1 MLKEELLKEKKAC
14 NKTQSKIAIE
24 LELENFSKQVVS
36 TLNQVIEQQAQSGF
50 FDSFHEY
57 SMHAYQ
63 DSEVASPLFHSHR
76 KLELPMKLGRETSIK
91 TDMHRVVGMQMNFNP
106 LQFADGGGVDNTRPS
121 NKLYTQIET
130 LE

>member
-1 MLKEELLKEKKAC
+1 
-14 NKTQSKIAIE
+14 
-24 LELENFSKQVVS
+24 
-36 TLNQVIEQQAQSGF
+36 
-50 FDSFHEY
+50 
-57 SMHAYQ
+57 MHAYQ

-130 LE
+130 LEQEKTDLMKRLCTVYTTYNYCERFFNFLANL